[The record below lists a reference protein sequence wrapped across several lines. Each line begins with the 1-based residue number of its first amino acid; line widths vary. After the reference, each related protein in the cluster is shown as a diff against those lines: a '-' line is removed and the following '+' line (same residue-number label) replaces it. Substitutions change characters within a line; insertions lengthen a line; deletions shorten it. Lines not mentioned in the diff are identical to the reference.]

1 MGPSNLFIEKNVP
14 DKNDNGT
21 TIKFVTAAMLSNFSA
36 QRPAI
41 KPSAASKQEP
51 RIPKLS
57 HKKYV
62 QMEF

>member
-1 MGPSNLFIEKNVP
+1 MGPSNLFIEKKVP

-21 TIKFVTAAMLSNFSA
+21 IKFVTAAILSNFSA

-51 RIPKLS
+51 RIPKT
-57 HKKYV
+57 
-62 QMEF
+62 MT